1 MVTIK
6 DVAKLAGV
14 SHTTVSL
21 AIRNSSSITEE
32 TKQKVLKAAKQLNYH
47 PNYLA
52 RSLVNGKTN
61 VIGIVANFYSSNF
74 EMEILK
80 GVEQSIRSDE
90 SSYMINLFTTLEKN
104 DQVLTDICLGKHAD
118 GVILLSISPSPDV
131 VKLYNENKCPMIV
144 IDEQA
149 EGAIEITM
157 DNYHGAYMATEYL
170 INSGRKNLAIV
181 LGDGNSEKET
191 MGLSQKER
199 KAGFLQAIK
208 DHNLR
213 FNSKNQFFI
222 SDYYFE
228 EGQVVFKKMQR
239 YGSSIDGIFC
249 AAGDI
254 VASGIMLEAKNEHVN
269 IPGDLSIIGYDDIFS
284 SSLVDPPLSSIRQ
297 PLFQIGKNAFARM
310 VRILEGKEEYKP
322 NKFVYE
328 PQLIARS
335 SV

>member
-6 DVAKLAGV
+6 DVARLAGV

-21 AIRNSSSITEE
+21 ALRNSPSITEE
-32 TKQKVLKAAKQLNYH
+32 TKKKVLAAAKQLNYH

-52 RSLVNGKTN
+52 RSLVSGKTY
-61 VIGIVANFYSSNF
+61 VIGVVANFFSSTF

-80 GVEQSIRSDE
+80 GIEQSIRSTE
-90 SSYMINLFTTLEKN
+90 TEYVINLFATLSKN

-118 GVILLSISPSPDV
+118 GVILLSISPSPEV

-149 EGAIEITM
+149 DGAIEITM
-157 DNYHGAYMATEYL
+157 DNYHGAYVATEHL
-170 INSGRKNLAIV
+170 INSGRRNLAIV
-181 LGDGNSEKET
+181 IGDSTREEL
-191 MGLSQKER
+191 GLSQKER
-199 KAGFLQAIK
+199 KEGFLQALK
-208 DHNLR
+208 DHGLR
-213 FNSKNQFFI
+213 FNSRNIFYI
-222 SDYYFE
+222 EDYYFE
-228 EGQVVFKKMQR
+228 EGQIVFKRMQR
-239 YGSSIDGIFC
+239 YGSDIDGVFC

-254 VASGIMLEAKNEHVN
+254 VASGIMQAAKTHNVR
-269 IPGDLSIIGYDDIFS
+269 IPDEMSIIGYDDIFS
-284 SSLVDPPLSSIRQ
+284 SSLVDPPLTSIRQ
-297 PLFQIGKNAFARM
+297 PLFLIGKNSYARM
-310 VRILEGKEEYKP
+310 VRLLEGTEEYKP

>member
-6 DVAKLAGV
+6 DVARLAGV

-21 AIRNSSSITEE
+21 ALRNSPSITEE
-32 TKQKVLKAAKQLNYH
+32 TKKKVLAAAKQLNYH
-47 PNYLA
+47 PNHLA
-52 RSLVNGKTN
+52 RSLVSGKTY
-61 VIGIVANFYSSNF
+61 VIGVVANFFSSTF

-80 GVEQSIRSDE
+80 GIEQSIRSTE
-90 SSYMINLFTTLEKN
+90 TEYVINLFATLSKN

-118 GVILLSISPSPDV
+118 GVILLSISPSPEV

-157 DNYHGAYMATEYL
+157 DNYHGAYMATEHL
-170 INSGRKNLAIV
+170 ISSGRRNLAIV
-181 LGDGNSEKET
+181 LGDSTREEL
-191 MGLSQKER
+191 GLSQKER
-199 KAGFLQAIK
+199 KEGFLQALK
-208 DHNLR
+208 DSGLR
-213 FNSKNQFFI
+213 FNSRNIFYI
-222 SDYYFE
+222 EDYYFE
-228 EGQVVFKKMQR
+228 EGQIVFKRMQR
-239 YGSSIDGIFC
+239 YGSDIDGIFC

-254 VASGIMLEAKNEHVN
+254 VASGIMQEAKSMHVK
-269 IPGDLSIIGYDDIFS
+269 IPEDLSIIGYDDIFS
-284 SSLVDPPLSSIRQ
+284 SSLVDPPLTSVRQ
-297 PLFQIGKNAFARM
+297 PLFLIGKNGYARM
-310 VRILEGKEEYKP
+310 VRLLEGTEEYKP